1 MAVGVRRATMTA
13 AVVAAPSEARLET
26 VPVPEPRLGEVLVRL
41 EGCGVCASSLPTW
54 EGRPWFAYPL
64 DPGAPGHEAWGR
76 SEDGTRVAVL
86 TLRGFAEWAVVDV
99 GAVVPLPPELDGLPF
114 PGEAFACAVM
124 VFRRS
129 RVRAGERVAIV
140 GMGFLGSAM
149 SQLVEGVGAEVVPV
163 RRDTRLDHLA
173 ESCDC
178 VIEAAG
184 VQATLDSATRLVRE
198 GGRLVIAGYHQ
209 DGRREVDLGAWNWRG
224 LDVVNAH
231 ERDRVVVLDA
241 MREAARLAAAGRL
254 DVERLVTH
262 RFPLSRL
269 ADAFEA
275 ARTRPAGFVKAVVE
289 P

>member
-1 MAVGVRRATMTA
+1 
-13 AVVAAPSEARLET
+13 
-26 VPVPEPRLGEVLVRL
+26 
-41 EGCGVCASSLPTW
+41 
-54 EGRPWFAYPL
+54 
-64 DPGAPGHEAWGR
+64 
-76 SEDGTRVAVL
+76 
-86 TLRGFAEWAVVDV
+86 
-99 GAVVPLPPELDGLPF
+99 
-114 PGEAFACAVM
+114 
-124 VFRRS
+124 
-129 RVRAGERVAIV
+129 
-140 GMGFLGSAM
+140 
-149 SQLVEGVGAEVVPV
+149 
-163 RRDTRLDHLA
+163 
-173 ESCDC
+173 